1 APKAPHPTLP
11 PPKKPSE
18 TPSLPIFV
26 LACMPLFSSPLRKL
40 AQELGIDPS
49 WEALRQYI
57 HTLQQTQ
64 SEKQA
69 FLADIAHELKTP
81 LFAIQGY
88 LDTLLNHEL
97 TKSQQQYF
105 LEKALENTE
114 KMSALVQD
122 ILLLM
127 KFEYGAFELSPTPL
141 RIDTFAQEVLEEF
154 SPLAQK
160 QNLTLMLQT
169 HDCEGFYV
177 EADPSALHRILRNL
191 IENAIFYNK
200 PDGKVILHL
209 HRQGNYLRIAV
220 EDTGIG
226 IPPHEQPKIFDRFY
240 RIEKSRSR
248 QAGGTGLGLAIT
260 KQLVEAHKSQLK
272 LYSQVG
278 KGSIFSFDLPIAF

>member
-1 APKAPHPTLP
+1 
-11 PPKKPSE
+11 
-18 TPSLPIFV
+18 
-26 LACMPLFSSPLRKL
+26 MPLFSSPLRQL

-49 WEALRQYI
+49 WEALRAYI

-88 LDTLLNHEL
+88 LDTLLHHDLE
-97 TKSQQQYF
+97 KSQQRHF

-114 KMSALVQD
+114 RMSALVQD

-127 KFEYGAFELSPTPL
+127 KFECGALELSPTPV
-141 RIDTFAQEVLEEF
+141 RIDSFAQEVLEEF
-154 SPLAQK
+154 FPLAQK
-160 QNLTLMLQT
+160 HNLTLTLQN

-200 PDGKVILHL
+200 PGGKVTLHL
-209 HRQGNYLRIAV
+209 YHQDNRIRIQV

-226 IPPHEQPKIFDRFY
+226 IPPQEQPKIFDRFY
-240 RIEKSRSR
+240 RVEKSRSR

-260 KQLVEAHKSQLK
+260 KKLVEAHKSQLK
-272 LYSQVG
+272 LHSEVG
-278 KGSIFSFDLPIAF
+278 KGSTFFFELSIAF